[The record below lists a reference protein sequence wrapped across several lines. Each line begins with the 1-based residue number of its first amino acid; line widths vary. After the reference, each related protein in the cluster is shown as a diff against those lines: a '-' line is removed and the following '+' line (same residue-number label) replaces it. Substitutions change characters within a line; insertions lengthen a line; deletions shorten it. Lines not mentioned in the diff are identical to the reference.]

1 MTNEVHAES
10 NLHIEVSESL
20 LQLIV
25 SFVGIS
31 DARDPTPFIEPILKR
46 VADQARNH
54 SKLMVLDFRRL
65 ERMNSSSV
73 PPIVR
78 VLDSARRGQM
88 RLKVIYDR
96 TRRWQATSFS
106 ALKAFETLDGRIAIL
121 PA

>member
-25 SFVGIS
+25 SFVGTS

-46 VADQARNH
+46 VAEQARNH

-78 VLDSARRGQM
+78 VLDTARRGQM